1 LWVDS
6 IQRVAEKRAQE
17 FFVDVN
23 GAHGLLQSS
32 KEGDY
37 FNLWSSPVRLAGI
50 RENQLTLASVV
61 ATVCRVWWGVKLA
74 KTHQKTHSKWDSLPM
89 TENPNDRYATR

>member
-1 LWVDS
+1 VVIDS

-17 FFVDVN
+17 FFVDAD
-23 GAHGLLQSS
+23 GAHGLLPNS

-37 FNLWSSPVRLAGI
+37 FNLWSSPVRLADI

-61 ATVCRVWWGVKLA
+61 ANVFPATHGVKA
-74 KTHQKTHSKWDSLPM
+74 SS
-89 TENPNDRYATR
+89 